1 MKPIY
6 LSVLLILGF
15 FSGLAVVF
23 HERSGGSKSF
33 ARIPVDAHGPRDPWG
48 KSVGDEY
55 HDGAQA
61 FDIDDDGGLDIVSI
75 G

>member
-6 LSVLLILGF
+6 LSVLLILV

-23 HERSGGSKSF
+23 HERSGGSESF
-33 ARIPVDAHGPRDPWG
+33 ARIPVDAHGPRDLWG

-61 FDIDDDGGLDIVSI
+61 VDIDNDGGLDIVSI